1 MIVLTVIYLCK
12 KYNVLAWFKRTRVV
26 GTTA

>member
-12 KYNVLAWFKRTRVV
+12 KYNVLAWFKRTRMV
-26 GTTA
+26 GATG